1 MNNKGDYMKAG
12 IVVDDWK
19 LPIFKKGL
27 DDNGYRYT
35 ETPAV
40 NDTTVLSVEFDS
52 RDKIETLVR
61 GLNTK
66 AAISRA
72 H

>member
-1 MNNKGDYMKAG
+1 MKVG

-27 DDNGYRYT
+27 DDNGYRY
-35 ETPAV
+35 EAIPALK
-40 NDTTVLSVEFDS
+40 NTIILKVEFDS
-52 RDKIETLVR
+52 RDRIETLVR
-61 GLNTK
+61 ELNTK